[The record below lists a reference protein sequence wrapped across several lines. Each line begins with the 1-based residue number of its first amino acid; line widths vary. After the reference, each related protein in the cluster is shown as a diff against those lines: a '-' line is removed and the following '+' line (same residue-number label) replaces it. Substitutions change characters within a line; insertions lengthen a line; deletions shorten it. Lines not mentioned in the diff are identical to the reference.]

1 MILIQLG
8 TTPCTCYRKRLD
20 CAGELLQLRGY
31 LKLIEL
37 GLKVHGALRCLAFL
51 SMDLDDTVVPK
62 LILALFPCLL
72 TIVSSPQVCDKY
84 LRTKSYS
91 IVYSC
96 IAVMGVMSGVYKN
109 GEEAGCQFRGR
120 NLNAHQL
127 QLLHVKSC
135 KSLSIFLM
143 DFVVMEVL
151 KLF

>member
-51 SMDLDDTVVPK
+51 SMDLDDIVVLK

-96 IAVMGVMSGVYKN
+96 IAVMGVMSGVYKV
-109 GEEAGCQFRGR
+109 FD
-120 NLNAHQL
+120 L
-127 QLLHVKSC
+127 
-135 KSLSIFLM
+135 LSILGSY
-143 DFVVMEVL
+143 DL
-151 KLF
+151 KCVKLSFFYYELTD